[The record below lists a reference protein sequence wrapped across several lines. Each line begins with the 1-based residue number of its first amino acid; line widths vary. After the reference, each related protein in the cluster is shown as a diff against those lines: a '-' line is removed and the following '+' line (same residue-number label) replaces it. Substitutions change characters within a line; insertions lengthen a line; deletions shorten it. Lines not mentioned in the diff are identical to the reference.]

1 MKTIILTAL
10 TALSLT
16 AGIAGAATS
25 SRNERPDAF
34 TSAMAVE
41 TVQVRADSVL
51 TSVELSRASV
61 NAGDIVTITAFP
73 TDTRVAKNNQDR

>member
-1 MKTIILTAL
+1 MKTIIL

-16 AGIAGAATS
+16 AGIAGAATN
-25 SRNERPDAF
+25 SRNERPDTF
-34 TSAMAVE
+34 TSAVALQ

-61 NAGDIVTITAFP
+61 DADDIVTITAFP
-73 TDTRVAKNNQDR
+73 TNTRVANNNQDR